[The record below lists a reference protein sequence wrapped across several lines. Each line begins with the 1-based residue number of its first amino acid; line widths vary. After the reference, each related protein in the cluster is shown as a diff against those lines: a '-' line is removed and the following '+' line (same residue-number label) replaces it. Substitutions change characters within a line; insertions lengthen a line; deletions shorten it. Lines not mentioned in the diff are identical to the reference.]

1 MKMQYNPGTTGLAI
15 YAVVFNSA
23 GQAWKPASSAF
34 TTYTTNRSDFVVTLS
49 EIGIT
54 GFYGPTSVPGI
65 GPNRLWYIYQQAGGS
80 PAHTDTLV
88 KEIYETYDVNM
99 VAIAGD
105 KTAATNIYNYVSNIL
120 NLLDP
125 SILTSLETLT
135 TLCTAVSNKIG
146 AFTGTGV
153 NNVLGFLRSL
163 MRKDLSAPSD
173 VGGAFDPSHDSLEA
187 HTDGEATIKEI
198 STAGMAKLVNTNT
211 GETTAVSGSVAKI
224 AQGAA
229 DANTLLNEVLGTYAA
244 GSWGERLKRI
254 PNAAAGGVGGLPT
267 VDANNRVAG
276 VQSAANIT
284 STGNT
289 ILISASGKVTAGT
302 VDDKTSY
309 ALSTVA
315 NQAIANEV
323 VSSTDWITMVGSV
336 GDIYTEVVSTLLY
349 TASISMIKDATT
361 DEYTIQW
368 FRNGIPLTSG
378 ITSPTIQVIKRSDG
392 SNLIASTALTQI
404 GSTGAYK
411 YDATTTARLASGD
424 SAVVVVTATIDSASR
439 VWRKPI
445 GKDV

>member
-34 TTYTTNRSDFVVTLS
+34 TTYTTSRSDFTVSLP
-49 EIGIT
+49 EIGVT
-54 GFYGPTSVPGI
+54 GFYGPTTIPGT
-65 GPNRLWYIYQQAGGS
+65 GPNRVWYIYQQTGGS
-80 PAHTDTLV
+80 PSHTDTLI
-88 KEIYETYDVNM
+88 KEVYETYDVNT
-99 VAIAGD
+99 VQIAGS
-105 KTAATNIYNYVSNIL
+105 TAAASGLYALIGDTNTTVSE
-120 NLLDP
+120 
-125 SILTSLETLT
+125 TLETLNSVQT
-135 TLCTAVSNKIG
+135 DIG
-146 AFTGTGV
+146 GVLSRIGLFTGTGV
-153 NNVLGFLRSL
+153 NNILGFLRSL
-163 MRKDLSAPSD
+163 MRKDLAAPSD
-173 VGGAFDPSHDSLEA
+173 VGGAFDPAHDSLEA

-198 STAGMAKLVNTNT
+198 STAGMAKLINTNT
-211 GETTAVSGSVAKI
+211 GETSAVSGSVAKI

-254 PNAAAGGVGGLPT
+254 PNAAAGGAGGLPT
-267 VDANNRVAG
+267 VDASNRVAG

-302 VDDKTSY
+302 VNDKVGYELTATEEGLIADAVAAQTNVAAGLTNIVT
-309 ALSTVA
+309 ALGVL
-315 NQAIANEV
+315 Q
-323 VSSTDWITMVGSV
+323 TD
-336 GDIYTEVVSTLLY
+336 LY
-349 TASISMIKDATT
+349 TASISMIKDSTT

-368 FRNGIPLTSG
+368 FKNGIPITSG

-392 SNLIASTALTQI
+392 TNLIASTALTQI

-424 SAVVVVTATIDSASR
+424 SAVVVVTATIDASSR